1 MPARATASATISF
14 GLVSIPI
21 KVFAATSSKS
31 VHFNMLHATDKARVK
46 QQLVCST
53 CGDVV
58 PRDETVRGYEYS
70 RGQYVVFTPEELEAL
85 EKHTDRT
92 IEIEE
97 FIPITKVDPIYF
109 EKSQLLGPDKG
120 GHKAY
125 ALLRRAME
133 EKGRV
138 ALGRFATRGKQ
149 QLVLIRPTAEGLL
162 LHGLFYADEVRSF
175 DDIETGDDAAIKEGE
190 LELAG
195 QLIDQL
201 THESFEPGKYED
213 EYRQAVLEMVDRK
226 VAGEEIVAAPAAE
239 EREQIIDLVAA
250 LKKSLASKTGA
261 ERKPAKRARSSPQAS
276 GAQQDEP
283 AKRARSSQEEAA
295 KRAGAKAKQPARKAA
310 TKKG

>member
-1 MPARATASATISF
+1 MPARATSSATISF

-21 KVFAATSSKS
+21 KVYAATRPQS
-31 VHFNMLHATDKARVK
+31 VHFNMLHATDKARLK
-46 QQLVCST
+46 QQYLCSS
-53 CGDVV
+53 CGEVV
-58 PRDETVRGYEYS
+58 ARDETVKGYEYS
-70 RGQYVVFTPEELEAL
+70 RGQFVVFTPEELQSL
-85 EKHTDRT
+85 EKHSDKT

-138 ALGRFATRGKQ
+138 ALGRFATRGSQ

-162 LHGLFYADEVRSF
+162 LHGLYYADEVRSF
-175 DDIETGDDAAIKEGE
+175 DDVETGDDAQIKEGE
-190 LELAG
+190 LELAE

-201 THESFEPGKYED
+201 TNESFEPKKYED
-213 EYRQAVLEMVDRK
+213 EYRQAVLGMVDRK
-226 VAGEEIVAAPAAE
+226 VAGEEVVAAPAAE

-250 LKKSLASKTGA
+250 LKKSLADKGEGA
-261 ERKPAKRARSSPQAS
+261 AAARKPAKRAQAK
-276 GAQQDEP
+276 QKP
-283 AKRARSSQEEAA
+283 ASKAAA
-295 KRAGAKAKQPARKAA
+295 KKR
-310 TKKG
+310 